1 MQCPPTQRTMATVG
15 IVMGI
20 PGMLVAV
27 QTIVKK
33 LQERISCFLD
43 EKTLAEAVLDALTR
57 VNDLSGNIASV
68 LDAKPGTIA
77 EEFLFWFQK
86 YTDPCQV
93 VFLPILT

>member
-1 MQCPPTQRTMATVG
+1 MATVG

-43 EKTLAEAVLDALTR
+43 DKTLAEAVLDALTR

-86 YTDPCQV
+86 YTDPCQE
-93 VFLPILT
+93 VFYRY